1 MKRILADT
9 GPIVAL
15 FDKNETAHKQ
25 VCHFI
30 KSFRGEVMTTWPVVT
45 EVSHLLDFSVQVQV
59 DFLTWIMR
67 GGLLV
72 DQPAANEVEGLV
84 KMISKYSDRP
94 MDLADASLVLLA
106 SRQGIT
112 DIITLDS
119 DFTIY
124 KLPNKKHFRN
134 LLKEDYQ

>member
-15 FDKNETAHKQ
+15 FDRSEPAHTL
-25 VCHFI
+25 VYDFI
-30 KSFRGEVMTTWPVVT
+30 KGFRGEILTTWPVVT
-45 EVSHLLDFSVQVQV
+45 EVTHLLDFSVQVQV
-59 DFLTWIMR
+59 DFLTWILR
-67 GGLLV
+67 GGLV
-72 DQPAANEVEGLV
+72 IDQPGANDVESLI

-106 SRQGIT
+106 TREGLSE
-112 DIITLDS
+112 IITLDS

-124 KLPNKKHFRN
+124 KLPGKKRFVN
-134 LLKEDYQ
+134 LLRES